1 MRQLL
6 FLATIF
12 ILASCNSTDYTLN
25 VTADVDDDNSLYL
38 IVLDDNNQPQT
49 LDTLYIKN
57 GIASYTNSIEVP
69 EMHFLLL
76 EGNRDV
82 VPVVIEPGKISV
94 EIYKDSIRSSKA
106 SGTKSNKDFRRYIN
120 ESTPIIEDL
129 FSIQN
134 EMRNAMISRDSL
146 SFVDLQ
152 EQLSEMQTKFT
163 DFQVGFIKSNAD
175 SFVSALILEQLVIN
189 SGISKEEAITLF
201 DAMNKSVKKTKSGIK
216 INDVLYPKKEEIE
229 RSDEDKEGVSVG
241 DIAPDFMAPNVN
253 GTSQD
258 LYTSLGK
265 YTILDF
271 WASWCGPC
279 RVDSPNLV
287 KVHNSFKEKGLS
299 IFSVSLDKDEKSW
312 KKAIDND
319 KLNWDHVSNLM
330 RWDDPI
336 AAQYGVTS
344 IPQLFLLDESGNV
357 IAKERHATDFLP
369 LLEELL

>member
-1 MRQLL
+1 MRKFLL
-6 FLATIF
+6 LAILF
-12 ILASCNSTDYTLN
+12 ILASCGSTDYTLN
-25 VTADVDDDNSLYL
+25 VTADVEDDNNLYL

-49 LDTLYIKN
+49 LDTLQIKN
-57 GIASYTNSIEVP
+57 GLATYSNSIEVP

-82 VPVVIEPGKISV
+82 VPVVLEPGNIAV

-152 EQLSEMQTKFT
+152 EQLSEMQIKFT
-163 DFQVGFIKSNAD
+163 DFQVGFIKGNSD
-175 SFVSALILEQLVIN
+175 SFVSALILEQLVAN
-189 SGISKEEAITLF
+189 NGISKEDATLLF
-201 DAMNKSVKKTKSGIK
+201 EAMNSTIKKTRAGMK
-216 INDVLYPKKEEIE
+216 INDALKPLNVEVQDVEEN
-229 RSDEDKEGVSVG
+229 DEEVSVG
-241 DIAPDFMAPNVN
+241 DIAPDFTAPNIN
-253 GTSQD
+253 GASQE
-258 LYTSLGK
+258 LYASLGK

-287 KVHNSFKEKGLS
+287 KVHNSYKDKGLS
-299 IFSVSLDKDEKSW
+299 IFSVSLDKDKKSW
-312 KKAIDND
+312 EKAIEND
-319 KLNWDHVSNLM
+319 KLSWDHVSNLL
-330 RWDDPI
+330 RWEDPI
-336 AAQYGVTS
+336 AATYGVSS
-344 IPQLFLLDESGNV
+344 IPQLFLLDENGNV
-357 IAKERHATDFLP
+357 IAKERHTTDFLP
-369 LLEELL
+369 LLKELL